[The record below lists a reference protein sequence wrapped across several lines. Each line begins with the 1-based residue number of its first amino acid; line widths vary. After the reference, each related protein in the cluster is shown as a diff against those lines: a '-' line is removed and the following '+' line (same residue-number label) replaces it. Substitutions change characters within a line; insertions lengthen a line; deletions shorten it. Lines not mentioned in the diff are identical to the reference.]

1 MQLAVCFR
9 KRLTEEGISERAS
22 DLIVSSRKEDTLS
35 TYSSAWN
42 KWVSWCVEQNV
53 DTSRCNVNWILNFI
67 TFLFESGY
75 EYRTILHL
83 GQQFEL
89 CITTLRENLLESTS
103 SLITGVF
110 NKRLPQP
117 RYSVMWDVQLVLD
130 YLKKEVANNSDF
142 SDKFK
147 GGMLLALLSASR
159 IRSLHILDTKF
170 MAKTSQKY
178 VFKFHNLH
186 KSWRQGQKPTT
197 LEFAAFPQ
205 GKEFCIVWTEEWRRM
220 KQ

>member
-1 MQLAVCFR
+1 MQLAVCLR

-53 DTSRCNVNWILNFI
+53 DTFRCNVNWILNFI

-89 CITTLRENLLESTS
+89 YITTLRENLLESTY
-103 SLITGVF
+103 
-110 NKRLPQP
+110 R
-117 RYSVMWDVQLVLD
+117 LVLLLQVCSIKD
-130 YLKKEVANNSDF
+130 YLSLDITLCEMF
-142 SDKFK
+142 SWYWISCRKNFQT
-147 GGMLLALLSASR
+147 
-159 IRSLHILDTKF
+159 IVIC
-170 MAKTSQKY
+170 QI
-178 VFKFHNLH
+178 NLKVVCCWLCCQH
-186 KSWRQGQKPTT
+186 PG
-197 LEFAAFPQ
+197 
-205 GKEFCIVWTEEWRRM
+205 
-220 KQ
+220 